1 MVLNFTD
8 PVFTSRVFGFENLF
22 DRLQRISEGSDR
34 SSSYPPY
41 NIRRNDNRI
50 SIEVAV
56 AGLSK
61 NDLAIELA
69 DGVLTIDHSSQPS
82 QANGNEVIYQ
92 GIAQRS
98 FKLQY
103 TVAEHV
109 EVLGAELIN
118 GMLTIELE
126 KIVPEEKKPR
136 TIEIKAPKKLLGN

>member
-8 PVFTSRVFGFENLF
+8 PVFTSRVFGFDNLF
-22 DRLQRISEGSDR
+22 DRLQRISEGTDR

-41 NIRRNDNRI
+41 NIRRHSNRI

-69 DGVLTIDHSSQPS
+69 NGVLTIEHVNQQTQD
-82 QANGNEVIYQ
+82 ATNEVIYQ

-98 FKLQY
+98 FKLQF
-103 TVAEHV
+103 TLAEHV
-109 EVLGAELIN
+109 EVLGAELVN
-118 GMLTIELE
+118 GMLTIQLE

-136 TIEIKAPKKLLGN
+136 SIEIKSPKKLLGN

>member
-69 DGVLTIDHSSQPS
+69 DG
-82 QANGNEVIYQ
+82 NEVIYQ

-98 FKLQY
+98 FKLQF

-118 GMLTIELE
+118 GMLTLELE